1 MFSNSANRVGCSH
14 HAKAIICCRLRQ
26 YVKRYENALGFL
38 TLAALWGASYPAIR
52 AAKAGVEPLLMAAL
66 RFDAIG
72 VVVLGYALARSQQV
86 RPTNADSMVILIG
99 GVGMIG
105 VHNGLLFVGQTMV
118 SGAVGAVVLA
128 TIPIWSVGFAVVAL
142 ETARPTP
149 TRILGIVFGLVGTS
163 ILVVPGPTDIQPP
176 DPLGVVLITASAVAF
191 ALAAVAL
198 RRETPTLGVAARQGW
213 MMLVGGTVL
222 HAASLAR
229 GEPQT
234 VALTPDVLIA
244 FGFLV
249 LAAGVVGYLL
259 YYTLLDRLGPVEVNL
274 FGYVAPVFA
283 ATTGWIFLDER
294 LAATT
299 IVGFLVIA
307 VGFALIKRNAIRDA
321 LIDEAAPA
329 TGD

>member
-1 MFSNSANRVGCSH
+1 
-14 HAKAIICCRLRQ
+14 
-26 YVKRYENALGFL
+26 VKRYENALGFL
-38 TLAALWGASYPAIR
+38 ALAALWGASYPAIR

-72 VVVLGYALARSQQV
+72 VVVLAYALARSQHV
-86 RPTNADSMVILIG
+86 RPTRVDTRTILIG
-99 GVGMIG
+99 GVGMIA

-128 TIPIWSVGFAVVAL
+128 TVPIWSVAFAVAVL
-142 ETARPTP
+142 DTARPTP
-149 TRILGIVFGLVGTS
+149 TRVLGILLGLVGTS

-176 DPLGVVLITASAVAF
+176 NPLGVALMTASAIVF

-213 MMLVGGTVL
+213 MMLVGGLVL

-229 GEPQT
+229 GEPQSIT
-234 VALTPDVLIA
+234 LTPDVLVA
-244 FGFLV
+244 FGYLV

-259 YYTLLDRLGPVEVNL
+259 YYTLLDRLGPVEINL

-283 ATTGWIFLDER
+283 ALTGWLFLDER

-299 IVGFLVIA
+299 VVGFLVIA
-307 VGFALIKRNAIRDA
+307 VGFALVKRDAIRDA
-321 LIDEAAPA
+321 LTDTAAQA